1 MIEGIL
7 RSVLN
12 HRSELTAGL
21 TRKSRR
27 RHTEGT
33 NPQQPAEAP
42 TTGRFIGKGIGRLN
56 GDSGGWRLWKDRRH
70 GFALRTEHTSYNS
83 SAAAFSSEKAAR
95 LRRCAETQTF
105 CTVWGSLA
113 IVSVSTKKIEP
124 LLAFLPARKSGSFE
138 LPRASF
144 FGWIFNIG
152 GGGGVQE
159 GKIAER
165 QPCILRKWPSFCHHV
180 IAA

>member
-42 TTGRFIGKGIGRLN
+42 TTGRFIGKGIGRLS

-70 GFALRTEHTSYNS
+70 GFTLRTEHTSYNS
-83 SAAAFSSEKAAR
+83 SAAAFSSEKTAR
-95 LRRCAETQTF
+95 LRRCAETQKHFAQCRDLLTKWRADPF
-105 CTVWGSLA
+105 CGKMV
-113 IVSVSTKKIEP
+113 
-124 LLAFLPARKSGSFE
+124 
-138 LPRASF
+138 
-144 FGWIFNIG
+144 IG
-152 GGGGVQE
+152 GMQHDGTPKQTNGN
-159 GKIAER
+159 
-165 QPCILRKWPSFCHHV
+165 FCKTQMTT
-180 IAA
+180 

>member
-21 TRKSRR
+21 TRKSGRK
-27 RHTEGT
+27 HTGGT

-42 TTGRFIGKGIGRLN
+42 TTGRFIGKGIGRLS

-70 GFALRTEHTSYNS
+70 GFTLRTEHTSYNS

-105 CTVWGSLA
+105 CTVWGSLT
-113 IVSVSTKKIEP
+113 IVSVSTKKIEQ

-144 FGWIFNIG
+144 FGWIFDIG

-159 GKIAER
+159 GNIAEC
-165 QPCILRKWPSFCHHV
+165 QPCILRKWPSFCHYA

>member
-42 TTGRFIGKGIGRLN
+42 TTGRFIGKGIGRLS

-70 GFALRTEHTSYNS
+70 GFTLRTEHTSYNS

-105 CTVWGSLA
+105 CTVWGSLT
-113 IVSVSTKKIEP
+113 IVSVSTKKIEQ

-144 FGWIFNIG
+144 FGWIFDIG
-152 GGGGVQE
+152 AVE
-159 GKIAER
+159 GYKKEK
-165 QPCILRKWPSFCHHV
+165 LRSANRVC
-180 IAA
+180 

>member
-1 MIEGIL
+1 MGIL

-21 TRKSRR
+21 NRKSRR

-42 TTGRFIGKGIGRLN
+42 TTGVLERLS
-56 GDSGGWRLWKDRRH
+56 GYSGGRRLWKDRRH
-70 GFALRTEHTSYNS
+70 GFTLRTEHTSYNS

-105 CTVWGSLA
+105 CTVWGSLT
-113 IVSVSTKKIEP
+113 IVSVSTKKIEQ

-138 LPRASF
+138 LLRASF
-144 FGWIFNIG
+144 FGWIFDIG

-165 QPCILRKWPSFCHHV
+165 RPCMLRKWPSFCHYA

>member
-1 MIEGIL
+1 MVSRSELSIHHIIALLL
-7 RSVLN
+7 RSVLKK
-12 HRSELTAGL
+12 LPDCAGVQKL
-21 TRKSRR
+21 K
-27 RHTEGT
+27 
-33 NPQQPAEAP
+33 
-42 TTGRFIGKGIGRLN
+42 
-56 GDSGGWRLWKDRRH
+56 
-70 GFALRTEHTSYNS
+70 
-83 SAAAFSSEKAAR
+83 
-95 LRRCAETQTF
+95 TF
-105 CTVWGSLA
+105 CTVWGSLT
-113 IVSVSTKKIEP
+113 IVSASAKKIEQ

-165 QPCILRKWPSFCHHV
+165 RPCILRKWPSFCHYA

>member
-95 LRRCAETQTF
+95 LRRCAETQKHFAPCRTPNNCSRF
-105 CTVWGSLA
+105 CLPENRAALNCPECHFSAGFLTLGAVEGYNKEKLRGANRVYQGNGRHFAIMSL
-113 IVSVSTKKIEP
+113 P
-124 LLAFLPARKSGSFE
+124 LDGT
-138 LPRASF
+138 
-144 FGWIFNIG
+144 NNY
-152 GGGGVQE
+152 
-159 GKIAER
+159 
-165 QPCILRKWPSFCHHV
+165 
-180 IAA
+180 

>member
-33 NPQQPAEAP
+33 DPQQPAEAP
-42 TTGRFIGKGIGRLN
+42 TTGRFIGKGIGRLS

-70 GFALRTEHTSYNS
+70 GFTLRTEHTSYNS

-105 CTVWGSLA
+105 CTVWGSLT
-113 IVSVSTKKIEP
+113 IVSVSTKKIEQ

-152 GGGGVQE
+152 AVE
-159 GKIAER
+159 GYKKEK
-165 QPCILRKWPSFCHHV
+165 LRSANRV
-180 IAA
+180 Y

>member
-12 HRSELTAGL
+12 HRSELSARL
-21 TRKSRR
+21 NRKSRR
-27 RHTEGT
+27 KHTGGT

-42 TTGRFIGKGIGRLN
+42 TTGVLECLSGY
-56 GDSGGWRLWKDRRH
+56 SGGRRLWKDRRH

-105 CTVWGSLA
+105 CTVRDSLTT
-113 IVSVSTKKIEP
+113 VSTSAEKIEQ

-144 FGWIFNIG
+144 FGSIFDIG
-152 GGGGVQE
+152 SGGGVQE
-159 GKIAER
+159 GKITER
-165 QPCILRKWPSFCHHV
+165 QPCILRKWPPFCHYV
-180 IAA
+180 ITA

>member
-33 NPQQPAEAP
+33 DPQQPAEAP
-42 TTGRFIGKGIGRLN
+42 TTGVLGRLS
-56 GDSGGWRLWKDRRH
+56 GDSGGRRLWKDRRH
-70 GFALRTEHTSYNS
+70 GFTLRTEHTSYNS

-105 CTVWGSLA
+105 CTVWGSLT
-113 IVSVSTKKIEP
+113 IVSVSTKKIEQ

-138 LPRASF
+138 LPRMSF
-144 FGWIFNIG
+144 FGWIFDIG

-165 QPCILRKWPSFCHHV
+165 RPCMLRKWPSFCHHA

>member
-12 HRSELTAGL
+12 HRSELPAGL

-42 TTGRFIGKGIGRLN
+42 TTGRFIGKGIGRLS

-70 GFALRTEHTSYNS
+70 GFTLRTEHTSYNS

-95 LRRCAETQTF
+95 LRRCAETQKHFAQCRGNLT
-105 CTVWGSLA
+105 TVSA
-113 IVSVSTKKIEP
+113 SAKKIEQ

-152 GGGGVQE
+152 AVE
-159 GKIAER
+159 GYKKEK
-165 QPCILRKWPSFCHHV
+165 LRNADRVC
-180 IAA
+180 

>member
-1 MIEGIL
+1 MAGGPDFFAFEPILQNGVMEGSV

-42 TTGRFIGKGIGRLN
+42 TTGRFIGKGIGRLS

-70 GFALRTEHTSYNS
+70 GFTLRTEHTSYNS

-95 LRRCAETQTF
+95 LRRCAETHNILHANRVI
-105 CTVWGSLA
+105 TV
-113 IVSVSTKKIEP
+113 P
-124 LLAFLPARKSGSFE
+124 
-138 LPRASF
+138 
-144 FGWIFNIG
+144 
-152 GGGGVQE
+152 
-159 GKIAER
+159 
-165 QPCILRKWPSFCHHV
+165 
-180 IAA
+180 

>member
-7 RSVLN
+7 RSDLN
-12 HRSELTAGL
+12 HRSELSARL
-21 TRKSRR
+21 NRKSRR
-27 RHTEGT
+27 KHTEGT

-42 TTGRFIGKGIGRLN
+42 TTGVLERLS
-56 GDSGGWRLWKDRRH
+56 GYSGGRRLWKDRRH

-105 CTVWGSLA
+105 CTVWGSLT
-113 IVSVSTKKIEP
+113 IVSVSTKKIEQ

-144 FGWIFNIG
+144 FGWIFDIG
-152 GGGGVQE
+152 AVE
-159 GKIAER
+159 GYKKEK
-165 QPCILRKWPSFCHHV
+165 LRSANRV
-180 IAA
+180 Y